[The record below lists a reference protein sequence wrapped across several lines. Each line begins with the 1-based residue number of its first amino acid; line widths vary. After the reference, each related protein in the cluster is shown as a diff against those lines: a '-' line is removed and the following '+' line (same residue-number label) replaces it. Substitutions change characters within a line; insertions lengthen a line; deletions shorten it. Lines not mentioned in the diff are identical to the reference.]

1 MDESTIALAVVPSAI
16 GAVLSY
22 WLGRIGKKQDAIRE
36 AIDDLEARHR
46 IAAAEA
52 RAAQQTL
59 SERVARIEEYRD
71 RILVLLERKVLNGG
85 AK

>member
-1 MDESTIALAVVPSAI
+1 MDESLIALSVVPGAI
-16 GAVLSY
+16 AAVLSY

-46 IAAAEA
+46 GAAAEA
-52 RAAQQTL
+52 RAVQQAL

-71 RILVLLERKVLNGG
+71 RILVLLERKILNGA

>member
-1 MDESTIALAVVPSAI
+1 MDESTIALAVVPGAI

-46 IAAAEA
+46 IAAAET
-52 RAAQQTL
+52 RALQQAL

-71 RILVLLERKVLNGG
+71 RILVLLERKILNGG
-85 AK
+85 VK